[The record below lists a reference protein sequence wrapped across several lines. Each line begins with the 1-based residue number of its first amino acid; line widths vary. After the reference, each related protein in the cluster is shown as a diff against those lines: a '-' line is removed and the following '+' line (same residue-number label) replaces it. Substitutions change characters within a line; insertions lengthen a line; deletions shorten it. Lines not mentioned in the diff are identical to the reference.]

1 MVRSNPLRR
10 VFHTTKPSGSIIY
23 EPLDKQ
29 KREIRLLE
37 IISDREPPIC
47 KLRTVSLDD
56 NPTYAALSYVW
67 GDATIKED
75 IVVNGSTVQ
84 ITTNLKAALKHVQKY
99 WKKVFPG
106 RRSSTMRLW
115 ADAICIN
122 QSDLDERSHQV
133 TMMKEIYAST
143 ELVMAWLGSEDKQV
157 PQALRA
163 LNTMA
168 NEFRNAGWN
177 VETLSDLR
185 WLTKIPPLLK
195 VGKDTPPRQETWD
208 ALSFLNGL
216 PYWRRVWTFQEQ
228 ALAPALMLLCPSA
241 FVDGFEIFKTCLTL
255 SALRQRPL
263 TKPEFVLEETWFY
276 IAPFRQR
283 DVNQVGSVQKVAQ
296 LCNLARSPQPS
307 AEDNRKLDRLEAE
320 KLMTM
325 MSFPFKAT
333 DPKDHIYGVLGL
345 LGPKLAG
352 KLTVDYSPKTSIQ
365 DVFVQYTSLLMEE
378 SQRLE
383 IPPLQFLYVAGDGG
397 IQSDLKIPTWVPNFP
412 AVSDQK
418 RPPKW
423 EKYDSFYRPKNT
435 SAIQPSIRESAL
447 SLTGVLSSRVS
458 KLGPTMDPF
467 ICEANKPLILE
478 LLNEDQTKHQNLQEL
493 FRAVMMI
500 QNRDYKCDV
509 ETYGLASEFVYHL
522 QQLFGESCPPYIS
535 AMADEFTLLADS
547 FPPEFEFTEDIM
559 TQWGLQAE
567 QLGLSMA
574 SRLMIQQPLRV
585 FQTDDGHLAIGFEGI
600 QVGDAVYSLEGFPSF
615 AILRSIGSE
624 YNFIGPC
631 NTVQDLGPSTGE
643 LLLPMANQPAQLEI
657 V

>member
-1 MVRSNPLRR
+1 MVQSNPLRR
-10 VFHTTKPSGSIIY
+10 LFHTTKPSGSNIY

-37 IISDREPPIC
+37 IVSDREPPTC
-47 KLRTVSLDD
+47 KLLTVSLDD
-56 NPTYAALSYVW
+56 NPVYAALSYVW

-84 ITTNLKAALKHVQKY
+84 VTTNLKAALKHVRKY

-106 RRSSTMRLW
+106 KRSSTMRLW

-122 QSDLDERSHQV
+122 QNDLDERSHQV

-157 PQALRA
+157 PHALRA

-168 NEFRNAGWN
+168 NEFRDAGWN

-208 ALSFLNGL
+208 AMGFLNGL
-216 PYWRRVWTFQEQ
+216 PYWRRAWTFQEQ
-228 ALAPALMLLCPSA
+228 ALAPALMLLCPST
-241 FVDGFEIFKTCLTL
+241 FVDGFKIFKTCLTL
-255 SALRQRPL
+255 TALRRRPL
-263 TKPEFVLEETWFY
+263 TKPEFVPEEIWFY

-283 DVNQVGSVQKVAQ
+283 DVNQLGCIQRVAQ
-296 LCNLARSPQPS
+296 LCNLARSPETS
-307 AEDNRKLDRLEAE
+307 AEDKRKVDRLEAE

-345 LGPKLAG
+345 LGRKLAAQL
-352 KLTVDYSPKTSIQ
+352 KVDYSPNTSIQ

-397 IQSDLKIPTWVPNFP
+397 TQSALKIPTWVPNFP

-418 RPPKW
+418 RSPIW
-423 EKYDSFYRPKNT
+423 EKYDSFYQPKNT
-435 SAIQPSIRESAL
+435 SAVEPSIKDSTL
-447 SLTGVLSSRVS
+447 SLTGALSSRVS

-467 ICEANKPLILE
+467 ICEANKPLILG
-478 LLNEDQTKHQNLQEL
+478 LLNEDLTKHQNLQKL
-493 FRAVMMI
+493 FRTVMMV
-500 QNRDYKCDV
+500 QNRDYKGDI

-522 QQLFGESCPPYIS
+522 QQLLEEACPPYIS
-535 AMADEFTLLADS
+535 AMAGDLTLLADS
-547 FPPEFEFTEDIM
+547 FPPEFELTEETM
-559 TQWGLQAE
+559 MQWGLQVE
-567 QLGLSMA
+567 QISLSMA

-585 FQTDDGHLAIGFEGI
+585 FQTDDGHLGIGFEGV

-615 AILRSIGSE
+615 AILRSIGAKYS
-624 YNFIGPC
+624 FIGPC
-631 NTVQDLGPSTGE
+631 NVVQDLDPSTGK
-643 LLLPMANQPAQLEI
+643 LLLPMAKQSAQLEI